1 MNEDI
6 KNKALLKTLTLGMIL
21 AGPLAI
27 TGGATAYAQSSA
39 TTYGQQATGEAE
51 SAVKSKAKAAAEG
64 SSYTKAKGE
73 AEGSAHKASGEA
85 EGSSYTK
92 AKGEAEGSA
101 HKASGEAEGSSYTKA
116 SGEAEGSYYGAG
128 EAEAPSQLP
137 TNCPPGTTPQNNGTC
152 LLN

>member
-64 SSYTKAKGE
+64 SSYKKATGE

-85 EGSSYTK
+85 EGSSYKK
-92 AKGEAEGSA
+92 AT
-101 HKASGEAEGSSYTKA
+101 GEAEGSSYTKA